1 MTLPLVMERG
11 GWISC
16 VGVRRMLQ
24 YMNITEAQL
33 RWMTLQENW
42 NGATGVLMRD
52 RTTLKGKK
60 EILNYG
66 RDISFDLYGL

>member
-1 MTLPLVMERG
+1 M
-11 GWISC
+11 
-16 VGVRRMLQ
+16 Q
-24 YMNITEAQL
+24 